1 MIGSIMEN
9 GHTLAFRGISSETLY
24 HFVLLYE
31 NPCHQNRLKTADFIA
46 ISQPINCEIYRDKS
60 RYQQK
65 SVVNRDFI
73 EHFFPKNRD
82 KIVRTDDFFTDENI
96 VIKSYRIP
104 IE

>member
-1 MIGSIMEN
+1 MCCSN
-9 GHTLAFRGISSETLY
+9 S
-24 HFVLLYE
+24 
-31 NPCHQNRLKTADFIA
+31 PCHQNRLKIADFIA
-46 ISQPINCEIYRDKS
+46 IPQPINREICRDRS

-65 SVVNRDFI
+65 SVVNRDLI

-82 KIVRTDDFFTDENI
+82 RIGRTDDVFRDENI

>member
-1 MIGSIMEN
+1 M
-9 GHTLAFRGISSETLY
+9 SSKSLK
-24 HFVLLYE
+24 
-31 NPCHQNRLKTADFIA
+31 NRRF
-46 ISQPINCEIYRDKS
+46 YRDTSADKS

-65 SVVNRDFI
+65 SVVNRDLI

-82 KIVRTDDFFTDENI
+82 KIVRTDDIFRDENI